1 MIVDGYCHCGISR
14 YRPIEDVV
22 AAMDAAGVDAAVLV
36 QHLGEFDNGYLE
48 AVARQRPD
56 RFVAVGLVDQ
66 LCTGSWAALDAM
78 ARAAGIRG
86 IRLTEAAL
94 SDSFPLCARAVELGL
109 IALLDLPSGA
119 ARMRNEVERLAEAA
133 AGRPIVISH
142 LGYPM
147 VDGGELVRGRAILEL
162 ADVAS
167 THVLVSGFGMFCE
180 FPYPEL
186 QALTVDVVQRYGA
199 ERVMWGSNFPES
211 VDAATY
217 RRDLDLLTGLA
228 ALARPQLATA
238 LAGETARRVW
248 FEQ

>member
-1 MIVDGYCHCGISR
+1 
-14 YRPIEDVV
+14 
-22 AAMDAAGVDAAVLV
+22 MDASRVDAAVLV

-48 AVARQRPD
+48 TVATRRPD
-56 RFVAVGLVDQ
+56 RFVAVGLVDERSAS
-66 LCTGSWAALDAM
+66 SWAALDAM

-94 SDSFPLCARAVELGL
+94 SDSFPLCTRAVELGL

-119 ARMRNEVERLAEAA
+119 ARMRDEVERLAEAA

-142 LGYPM
+142 LGYP
-147 VDGGELVRGRAILEL
+147 VVEGDELVRGRAILEL

-167 THVLVSGFGMFCE
+167 VHVLISGFGMFSA
-180 FPYPEL
+180 FPHRAL

-211 VDAATY
+211 VDQATY
-217 RRDLDLLTGLA
+217 RRDLDLLTDLDG
-228 ALARPQLATA
+228 LARPQLATA
-238 LAGETARRVW
+238 VAGETARRVW
-248 FEQ
+248 FE